1 MGTRALAII
10 IWKFI
15 LQHFYSIDGPTAP
28 TNTALIWVKSLRRF
42 AELALRYEESI
53 RRLAREKSD
62 KDKPFPKA
70 EKFNNAI
77 SPLGTI
83 NGAFNLRWN
92 DNLYEE
98 LSRQE
103 LEQFINYG
111 RYGPSRGPHLT
122 ETG

>member
-1 MGTRALAII
+1 MPMPEGWPSSYI
-10 IWKFI
+10 
-15 LQHFYSIDGPTAP
+15 
-28 TNTALIWVKSLRRF
+28 
-42 AELALRYEESI
+42 
-53 RRLAREKSD
+53 AREKSD

-70 EKFNNAI
+70 EKFNTAL

-103 LEQFINYG
+103 LEQFKKYG
-111 RYGPSRGPHLT
+111 RYGPSRGPPH
-122 ETG
+122 